1 MSCRRACEEKA
12 NRFPQFTVDIED
24 IKIHFAALFSE
35 KPDAVPIILI
45 HGWPGSYME
54 FLPMLQLFSEEF
66 TPSTLPY
73 HLIVPSLPG
82 YVFSSGPPLDRDFTN
97 EDSARILDKLMQGL
111 GFGGGYIAQGG
122 DIGARV
128 SRLLAVDYASCK
140 GMSCCVRTRRYTDGV

>member
-1 MSCRRACEEKA
+1 M
-12 NRFPQFTVDIED
+12 
-24 IKIHFAALFSE
+24 
-35 KPDAVPIILI
+35 PIILI

-82 YVFSSGPPLDRDFTN
+82 YAFSSGPPLDRNFMN
-97 EDSARILDKLMQGL
+97 RDSARILDTLMQGL

-122 DIGARV
+122 DIGAMV
-128 SRLLAVDYASCK
+128 SRQLAVDYDGCK
-140 GMSCCVRTRRYTDGV
+140 GMSRTCVRTCLDTDHF